1 MIYDF
6 YQGDDLQGQK
16 YDTILRRLTQILS
29 KLSNDERP
37 NTKELAEEFNVTVRT
52 IQKDFKNN
60 LCEFPIIKD
69 EDGRFMFQKGFSL
82 NRTILD
88 NDEVMFLKIALSQYN
103 NVSNIEK
110 IKNSIFQKLATK
122 NFYNPYYIKQPDIE
136 DLDIDSPFIQQ
147 LEKYIKNQEI
157 VQLILD
163 KKSIEVEAYKIANFN
178 GFWYLFAKDLK
189 DNRVKTFKLSEIKK
203 VISVNMYYKTTP
215 EAIESILENAHSAF
229 YTDGN
234 SFEVIIRVDKE
245 AAPYFKSKD
254 FLESQAILEEYKDG
268 SLKVSFEVS
277 HDEDID
283 NIIKA
288 WLPHV
293 EIVSP
298 ERLRTKL
305 IKELKDYVNKIE
317 AN

>member
-1 MIYDF
+1 
-6 YQGDDLQGQK
+6 LQGQK

-60 LCEFPIIKD
+60 LSEFPIIKD
-69 EDGRFMFQKGFSL
+69 ENGRFMFQEGFSL
-82 NRTILD
+82 NRTILE
-88 NDEVMFLKIALSQYN
+88 NDEIMFLKIALSQYN
-103 NVSNIEK
+103 DVSNIEK

-136 DLDIDSPFIQQ
+136 DLNIDSPFIQK

-157 VQLILD
+157 VQLVLEN
-163 KKSIEVEAYKIANFN
+163 KAIEVEAYKIANFN
-178 GFWYLFAKDLK
+178 GFWYLFAKDLT

-203 VISVNMYYKTTP
+203 VTSIDMYYKTTP

-234 SFEVIIRVDKE
+234 SFEVVVHVHKE
-245 AAPYFKSKD
+245 ASPYFRSKD
-254 FLESQAILEEYKDG
+254 FLESQRITKEYDDG
-268 SLKVSFEVS
+268 SIEVSFEVS

-283 NIIKA
+283 NIIKS
-288 WLPHV
+288 WLPHITV
-293 EIVSP
+293 IEPI
-298 ERLRTKL
+298 RYKDKL
-305 IKELKDYVNKIE
+305 VNELQAYLKDHS
-317 AN
+317 